1 MEDDRSLTA
10 KEKRQ
15 EQITRWKNSAT
26 DLECP
31 TYANP
36 KVRVKF
42 DDGAVFLAACSSG
55 DLDEVRILLKN
66 GADINFAN
74 VDGLTALHQACID
87 GNVEVVEFL
96 VEHGSEIDQEDNEGW
111 TPLHATAS
119 CGFMDIAKYLVKKG
133 ANVAAVNSEAE
144 LPIDIAEEDEMVEYL
159 QSEIDNKGIDVDEA
173 RDIERLFMLEDANI
187 LLDKYQNG
195 EKVEIYRHSKS
206 GATALHICAAKGYND
221 VLKIL
226 IKAGIDVNSRDHD
239 GWTPL
244 HAASHWSQ
252 EESSKILADR
262 NADFKSRSNLGQ
274 TPFDVADE
282 DMLEYLRDLET
293 EQSENKPNIKT
304 TPVIEPPPLKSDK
317 KSSPS
322 TKESSDIL
330 RINEMQNGEK
340 RSRKMLEEES
350 PDSSSSEEEEDSIT
364 SATRISSPP
373 PIKSHETKSSSRT
386 SSLSN
391 DQSDDFI
398 SSYNSRR
405 NRPASL
411 HISSSEP
418 PHHRPLQ
425 MTNSEGGSKPIA
437 ATQPVQAVG
446 RTSREN
452 GSRTTLLSRD
462 KDDTPSAWRTGLR
475 KTGSFDEKSKISMQ
489 NLQNKEIERSSSY
502 STRFSEETKNETKT
516 ARVAPILDA
525 SKSKTDAETDE
536 SNDLLSRFGRRK
548 YDTNQSATTDPTP
561 DTSASFKRSI
571 SYKKAVGRTE
581 SLENH
586 DDANIEALTK
596 RPKTFSGFR
605 SSVDSSKIVA
615 RVLSDIEKENYPLK
629 KSTNRSKNDRST
641 SLSPRMS
648 RRNKTRANNE
658 IKNRI
663 IPKSQEQS
671 KTEFRRWSLDKELL
685 NLKPVTGKTSF
696 FAESGR
702 IKNFQSDILA
712 EKTSSC
718 SKIPPN
724 NAKLKVTR
732 EGRTRSGRTRLR
744 SASSDCIFRSRQ
756 EDSKISEDDSE
767 KESPTTTTTASND
780 AAAAA
785 IKSVDSRRSHLQPV
799 RDEEAE
805 AQRRIRSRRERQT
818 RRSTQGVTLDVVE
831 EAMRTIGQFRK
842 QKPATDKT
850 STDTPD
856 SRTDTSSTY
865 LRGSDDTQQ
874 PASSSSQSS
883 YFTNTATSSSTPVT
897 SLPSGYIPSDQ
908 RVKGGAE
915 SASTSSNSKSA
926 ALSVPSISVDP
937 TVSEGE
943 NDKGDKSSGEN
954 GLSAAQKRRRNRKER
969 RSTGIPDAKPSST
982 ATEDFLR
989 SPFTN
994 CQESIPKVEEQDYS
1008 SENSNQV
1015 SSPASLNN
1023 SNPETDL
1030 EWLRNLGKV
1039 TLRRRAVQFS
1049 GKSSGRFSHKES
1061 FKRRSIECDLH
1072 PTALARKNGIEDLRE
1087 LSPVRAASSK
1097 RPYGG
1102 YFTRDSLTPLKN
1114 YSPRYSSSFLEL
1126 RDFCVPKL
1134 NPQRRISF
1142 DAGSPLINHIPE
1154 IIKSTKRLRMFDKN
1168 SQIFKPVQAGSTPPT
1183 SEKPLSVKKLGKSVK
1198 ELSAC
1203 FKVDDPVINFAQQI
1217 TEKENELPI
1226 PFQFKG
1232 GGEGGVISKT
1242 KSPSVHKSDKSRLS
1256 AKLKK
1261 VRDILWPPQDS
1272 SIYHTKVDLVK
1283 RKLYFQTAEKDE
1295 SVEYESK
1302 GDMVKRLLLTI
1313 FCCWF

>member
-982 ATEDFLR
+982 ATENNDG
-989 SPFTN
+989 
-994 CQESIPKVEEQDYS
+994 EED
-1008 SENSNQV
+1008 EV
-1015 SSPASLNN
+1015 SSK
-1023 SNPETDL
+1023 ED
-1030 EWLRNLGKV
+1030 NLD
-1039 TLRRRAVQFS
+1039 S
-1049 GKSSGRFSHKES
+1049 GKAERLRMKYDSSSLPNRHE
-1061 FKRRSIECDLH
+1061 RHNRS
-1072 PTALARKNGIEDLRE
+1072 G
-1087 LSPVRAASSK
+1087 VRASDSDIPSRLTQSQTASDEIS
-1097 RPYGG
+1097 
-1102 YFTRDSLTPLKN
+1102 
-1114 YSPRYSSSFLEL
+1114 YSSS
-1126 RDFCVPKL
+1126 RNRTTD
-1134 NPQRRISF
+1134 
-1142 DAGSPLINHIPE
+1142 
-1154 IIKSTKRLRMFDKN
+1154 TKN
-1168 SQIFKPVQAGSTPPT
+1168 Y
-1183 SEKPLSVKKLGKSVK
+1183 KKLYEDNQVENDRLKNDLAEAQRKVG
-1198 ELSAC
+1198 ELEARLEKAEENSAR
-1203 FKVDDPVINFAQQI
+1203 KQAL
-1217 TEKENELPI
+1217 ENEKRERRALERKLADVEQELQVLADLKAANQRLKDENGALI
-1226 PFQFKG
+1226 R
-1232 GGEGGVISKT
+1232 VISK
-1242 KSPSVHKSDKSRLS
+1242 LS
-1256 AKLKK
+1256 K
-1261 VRDILWPPQDS
+1261 
-1272 SIYHTKVDLVK
+1272 
-1283 RKLYFQTAEKDE
+1283 
-1295 SVEYESK
+1295 
-1302 GDMVKRLLLTI
+1302 
-1313 FCCWF
+1313 

>member
-596 RPKTFSGFR
+596 RPKTFS
-605 SSVDSSKIVA
+605 
-615 RVLSDIEKENYPLK
+615 
-629 KSTNRSKNDRST
+629 
-641 SLSPRMS
+641 
-648 RRNKTRANNE
+648 
-658 IKNRI
+658 
-663 IPKSQEQS
+663 
-671 KTEFRRWSLDKELL
+671 
-685 NLKPVTGKTSF
+685 
-696 FAESGR
+696 
-702 IKNFQSDILA
+702 
-712 EKTSSC
+712 
-718 SKIPPN
+718 
-724 NAKLKVTR
+724 
-732 EGRTRSGRTRLR
+732 
-744 SASSDCIFRSRQ
+744 
-756 EDSKISEDDSE
+756 KISEDDSE

-785 IKSVDSRRSHLQPV
+785 SKSVDSRRSHLQPV

-994 CQESIPKVEEQDYS
+994 CQESIPEVEEQDYS

-1023 SNPETDL
+1023 STPETDL

-1283 RKLYFQTAEKDE
+1283 RKLSFQTAEKDE

>member
-596 RPKTFSGFR
+596 RPKTFS
-605 SSVDSSKIVA
+605 
-615 RVLSDIEKENYPLK
+615 
-629 KSTNRSKNDRST
+629 
-641 SLSPRMS
+641 
-648 RRNKTRANNE
+648 
-658 IKNRI
+658 
-663 IPKSQEQS
+663 
-671 KTEFRRWSLDKELL
+671 
-685 NLKPVTGKTSF
+685 
-696 FAESGR
+696 
-702 IKNFQSDILA
+702 
-712 EKTSSC
+712 
-718 SKIPPN
+718 
-724 NAKLKVTR
+724 
-732 EGRTRSGRTRLR
+732 
-744 SASSDCIFRSRQ
+744 
-756 EDSKISEDDSE
+756 KISEDDSE

-785 IKSVDSRRSHLQPV
+785 SKSVDSRRSHLQPV

-982 ATEDFLR
+982 ATENNDGEEDEVSSKEDNLDSGKAERLR
-989 SPFTN
+989 MKYDSSSLPN
-994 CQESIPKVEEQDYS
+994 RHERHNRSGVRASDSDIPSRLTQSQTASDEISYS
-1008 SENSNQV
+1008 SSRNRTTDTKNYKKLYEDNQVENDRLKNDLAEAQRKVGELEARLEKAEENSARKQALENEKRERRALERKLADVEQELQNSESAEKIRTANGQLKAENTALQRIV
-1015 SSPASLNN
+1015 EKLGGSVPDVISRVINESPAPLSRERDSLHLPKNTKMKSESAPDLRKLDEIADNTDRKKEESRAKSIISRSSSSSSLSEDDKVVETRRASSASIQGSDTSVRSRSLKDRSDSPAS
-1023 SNPETDL
+1023 SIHSDT
-1030 EWLRNLGKV
+1030 
-1039 TLRRRAVQFS
+1039 TYSLRRKARLEASSSSPSLLSRTHSPRRSPASSYSS
-1049 GKSSGRFSHKES
+1049 GLSDYGRSSSTTHSRYTSRRDTPSSALSSAGSYTIPISSSRREFLKTLPPSTKSSTS
-1061 FKRRSIECDLH
+1061 
-1072 PTALARKNGIEDLRE
+1072 
-1087 LSPVRAASSK
+1087 ASSF
-1097 RPYGG
+1097 RTAP
-1102 YFTRDSLTPLKN
+1102 TP
-1114 YSPRYSSSFLEL
+1114 YSSS
-1126 RDFCVPKL
+1126 
-1134 NPQRRISF
+1134 STSY
-1142 DAGSPLINHIPE
+1142 SP
-1154 IIKSTKRLRMFDKN
+1154 KSTY
-1168 SQIFKPVQAGSTPPT
+1168 GSSASSRPRHGYSSTLSSSTGRTGT
-1183 SEKPLSVKKLGKSVK
+1183 SKTTPLSSYTPKYS
-1198 ELSAC
+1198 SM
-1203 FKVDDPVINFAQQI
+1203 
-1217 TEKENELPI
+1217 
-1226 PFQFKG
+1226 
-1232 GGEGGVISKT
+1232 S
-1242 KSPSVHKSDKSRLS
+1242 SSR
-1256 AKLKK
+1256 
-1261 VRDILWPPQDS
+1261 R
-1272 SIYHTKVDLVK
+1272 
-1283 RKLYFQTAEKDE
+1283 RKY
-1295 SVEYESK
+1295 
-1302 GDMVKRLLLTI
+1302 
-1313 FCCWF
+1313 

>member
-596 RPKTFSGFR
+596 RPKTFS
-605 SSVDSSKIVA
+605 
-615 RVLSDIEKENYPLK
+615 
-629 KSTNRSKNDRST
+629 
-641 SLSPRMS
+641 
-648 RRNKTRANNE
+648 
-658 IKNRI
+658 
-663 IPKSQEQS
+663 
-671 KTEFRRWSLDKELL
+671 
-685 NLKPVTGKTSF
+685 
-696 FAESGR
+696 
-702 IKNFQSDILA
+702 
-712 EKTSSC
+712 
-718 SKIPPN
+718 
-724 NAKLKVTR
+724 
-732 EGRTRSGRTRLR
+732 
-744 SASSDCIFRSRQ
+744 
-756 EDSKISEDDSE
+756 KISEDDSE

-785 IKSVDSRRSHLQPV
+785 SKSVDSRRSHLQPV

-982 ATEDFLR
+982 ATETIPKSTGPSEREENIEGGIEASTIISDSPRFRRRRRR
-989 SPFTN
+989 SETRARPKLPTEFQANSIYKRSVEKSNKPSIPERVKKMVERDEEDLNDDERHQRLVERLKSRIRKSNTVLKN
-994 CQESIPKVEEQDYS
+994 QSSEIQSPVIEEKISPLQSEKVEANVSTEKQSKLPPAEEEPRFALELDDPPIPTMRRRRPDEPVIPAFVDKSGRGDSSADISTKTQPTVVHKDVTDSNEFSSKKDDNPDLSMTESINNDEVEKVSTTS
-1008 SENSNQV
+1008 SMLIKIIAACIV
-1015 SSPASLNN
+1015 LCVVYFVFASL
-1023 SNPETDL
+1023 
-1030 EWLRNLGKV
+1030 
-1039 TLRRRAVQFS
+1039 F
-1049 GKSSGRFSHKES
+1049 
-1061 FKRRSIECDLH
+1061 
-1072 PTALARKNGIEDLRE
+1072 
-1087 LSPVRAASSK
+1087 
-1097 RPYGG
+1097 
-1102 YFTRDSLTPLKN
+1102 
-1114 YSPRYSSSFLEL
+1114 
-1126 RDFCVPKL
+1126 
-1134 NPQRRISF
+1134 
-1142 DAGSPLINHIPE
+1142 
-1154 IIKSTKRLRMFDKN
+1154 M
-1168 SQIFKPVQAGSTPPT
+1168 
-1183 SEKPLSVKKLGKSVK
+1183 
-1198 ELSAC
+1198 
-1203 FKVDDPVINFAQQI
+1203 
-1217 TEKENELPI
+1217 
-1226 PFQFKG
+1226 
-1232 GGEGGVISKT
+1232 
-1242 KSPSVHKSDKSRLS
+1242 
-1256 AKLKK
+1256 
-1261 VRDILWPPQDS
+1261 
-1272 SIYHTKVDLVK
+1272 
-1283 RKLYFQTAEKDE
+1283 
-1295 SVEYESK
+1295 
-1302 GDMVKRLLLTI
+1302 
-1313 FCCWF
+1313 

>member
-982 ATEDFLR
+982 ATETIPKSTGPSEREENIEGGIEASTIISDSPRFRRRRRHSR
-989 SPFTN
+989 SETRARPKLPTEFQANSIYKRSVEKSNKPSIPERVKKMVERDEEDLNDDERHQRLVERLKSRIRKSNTVLKN
-994 CQESIPKVEEQDYS
+994 QSTEIQSPVIEEKISPLQSEKVEANVSTEKQSKSPPAEEEPRFALELDDPPIPTMRRRRPDEPVIPAFVDKSGRGDSSADISTKTQPTVVHKDVTDSNEFSSKKDDNPDLSMTESINNDEVEKVSTTS
-1008 SENSNQV
+1008 SMLIKIIAACIV
-1015 SSPASLNN
+1015 LCVVYFVFASL
-1023 SNPETDL
+1023 
-1030 EWLRNLGKV
+1030 
-1039 TLRRRAVQFS
+1039 F
-1049 GKSSGRFSHKES
+1049 
-1061 FKRRSIECDLH
+1061 
-1072 PTALARKNGIEDLRE
+1072 
-1087 LSPVRAASSK
+1087 
-1097 RPYGG
+1097 
-1102 YFTRDSLTPLKN
+1102 
-1114 YSPRYSSSFLEL
+1114 
-1126 RDFCVPKL
+1126 
-1134 NPQRRISF
+1134 
-1142 DAGSPLINHIPE
+1142 
-1154 IIKSTKRLRMFDKN
+1154 M
-1168 SQIFKPVQAGSTPPT
+1168 
-1183 SEKPLSVKKLGKSVK
+1183 
-1198 ELSAC
+1198 
-1203 FKVDDPVINFAQQI
+1203 
-1217 TEKENELPI
+1217 
-1226 PFQFKG
+1226 
-1232 GGEGGVISKT
+1232 
-1242 KSPSVHKSDKSRLS
+1242 
-1256 AKLKK
+1256 
-1261 VRDILWPPQDS
+1261 
-1272 SIYHTKVDLVK
+1272 
-1283 RKLYFQTAEKDE
+1283 
-1295 SVEYESK
+1295 
-1302 GDMVKRLLLTI
+1302 
-1313 FCCWF
+1313 